1 MKPILCIDVT
11 LDKKNE
17 QFIGDEFITASTPKE
32 IMDKHLGYLILMFCQ
47 ALWLLY

>member
-17 QFIGDEFITASTPKE
+17 QFVGDEFITASTP
-32 IMDKHLGYLILMFCQ
+32 YF
-47 ALWLLY
+47 LLLSTNFVNN

>member
-17 QFIGDEFITASTPKE
+17 QIVGDEFITASTPKE
-32 IMDKHLGYLILMFCQ
+32 IMEKHENVSMILYM
-47 ALWLLY
+47 